1 MVKAL
6 AQQALAFI
14 KHPDDSRQQVCIAD
28 RGCCQLW
35 RQHAG
40 HSLLRQNP
48 TYAQVEGEV
57 EGAGGEEAEA

>member
-1 MVKAL
+1 MSPP
-6 AQQALAFI
+6 LAFI
-14 KHPDDSRQQVCIAD
+14 KHPDDSRQVCKRLLQN